1 MRKLAAILLL
11 ITLVFNWFG
20 YRILSNYMQYRA
32 DKQLEAK
39 LDLEDYDASQL
50 IELKVPVS
58 LPYQSNWDDFE
69 RYDGE
74 IKVNGVHYKYVKRK
88 VYNDSLILLC
98 LPNEAKMK
106 IENAKDNF
114 FKLVNDLQT
123 ASSKKGAGKADNFS
137 FKNLISEYW
146 FTQNSW
152 TIASLLK
159 QPITYYSNN
168 SPLQNLFNK
177 EVSEQPPDC

>member
-1 MRKLAAILLL
+1 LRKVAAILLL
-11 ITLVFNWFG
+11 LILAFNWFG
-20 YRILSNYMQYRA
+20 YRILTNYLQHKA
-32 DKQLEAK
+32 DRQLEAK
-39 LDLEDYDASQL
+39 LDVEDYDSSQL

-74 IKVNGVHYKYVKRK
+74 IEVNGIHYKYVKRK

-98 LPNEAKMK
+98 LPNEDKMK

-123 ASSKKGAGKADNFS
+123 ASSQKGSSKSENLS
-137 FKNLISEYW
+137 FKNLITEYW
-146 FTQNSW
+146 FNQNSW
-152 TIASLLK
+152 GLASLLM
-159 QPITYYSNN
+159 QPAEYCSNN
-168 SPLQNLFNK
+168 TPLQNLFNK
-177 EVSEQPPDC
+177 EVSEKPPNC

>member
-1 MRKLAAILLL
+1 MRKIAAILLL
-11 ITLVFNWFG
+11 ITMVFNWFG
-20 YRILSNYMQYRA
+20 YRILSDYLQYRS
-32 DKQLEAK
+32 DRQLEAK
-39 LDLEDYDASQL
+39 LDVEDYDASRL

-74 IKVNGVHYKYVKRK
+74 IVVNGIHYKYVKRK

-98 LPNEAKMK
+98 LPNEDKMK

-123 ASSKKGAGKADNFS
+123 ASSKKGGDKSDTFS
-137 FKNLISEYW
+137 FKNPITEYW
-146 FTQNSW
+146 FTQNTW
-152 TIASLLK
+152 SLTSFVK
-159 QPITYYSNN
+159 QSIDYRSSN
-168 SPLQNLFNK
+168 SPLQSLFNK